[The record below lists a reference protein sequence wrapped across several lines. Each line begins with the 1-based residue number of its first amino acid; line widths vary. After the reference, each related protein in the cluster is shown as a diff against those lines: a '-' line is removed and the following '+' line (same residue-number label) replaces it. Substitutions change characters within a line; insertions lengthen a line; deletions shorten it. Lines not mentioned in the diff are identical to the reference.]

1 MADPMGEADRSAL
14 RLDFDRRLILQFRGS
29 TITSDA
35 GLLAYRDLDDALY
48 LTDTAADKLADA
60 RTGKN
65 GRHRLAGLLRQS
77 VFGRLAGYEDV
88 NDAAR
93 LCCDPAMRWVVGEKA
108 IAGYAASASQLGRFE
123 TKWLC
128 RPENLV
134 ALADLPGQ
142 WIDKV
147 RRRRALNT
155 IVLDMDSSESPTY
168 GELEGSA
175 YRSHGRQDSGRRSAR
190 VRLLNRPTLET
201 TMQVVTDRAAE
212 LIAIQTDLRAIFV
225 SLELSRSTWL
235 ITSLS
240 PGGGEKM
247 SKHSVPAGDI
257 ASLLKRFAQLNEKAR
272 ARTGRGSPLIVIQEA
287 GLDGFWIHRVLQS
300 EGIESHVVDPASIL
314 TSRRGR
320 RAKTDRID
328 GETLVRTLMAFKRGE
343 PRVCSMARAP
353 TPQEEDRRR
362 VCRERRT
369 LIGERVRHVNRIKGL
384 LFAQGVFGYEP
395 LRKHRR
401 ERLEDLRTGDGRPL
415 PAHLKAQIIRE
426 LDRLELVLAQLKTV
440 AAERDTLR
448 KPPTDEA
455 ASPPAMLVQLKGI
468 GPETAAVLW
477 SEGLFRR
484 FDNRRQVAA
493 YAGLAPTPWQSGSID
508 HEQGVSKAGNPR
520 LRITMVELAWLWLR
534 NQPTS
539 ALSLWFHERV
549 QRLGGRMR
557 KTIIVA
563 LARKLLVAL
572 WRYMTA
578 GVVIEGAVMK
588 PASATI

>member
-1 MADPMGEADRSAL
+1 
-14 RLDFDRRLILQFRGS
+14 
-29 TITSDA
+29 
-35 GLLAYRDLDDALY
+35 
-48 LTDTAADKLADA
+48 
-60 RTGKN
+60 
-65 GRHRLAGLLRQS
+65 
-77 VFGRLAGYEDV
+77 
-88 NDAAR
+88 
-93 LCCDPAMRWVVGEKA
+93 
-108 IAGYAASASQLGRFE
+108 
-123 TKWLC
+123 
-128 RPENLV
+128 
-134 ALADLPGQ
+134 
-142 WIDKV
+142 
-147 RRRRALNT
+147 
-155 IVLDMDSSESPTY
+155 
-168 GELEGSA
+168 
-175 YRSHGRQDSGRRSAR
+175 
-190 VRLLNRPTLET
+190 
-201 TMQVVTDRAAE
+201 MQVVAGRAAE
-212 LIAIQTDLRAIFV
+212 PIAIQTDLRAIFV

-257 ASLLKRFAQLNEKAR
+257 AGLLKRFAQLKEKAR
-272 ARTGRGSPLIVIQEA
+272 ARAGRDSPIIVIQEA

-314 TSRRGR
+314 TSRRAR

-369 LIGERVRHVNRIKGL
+369 LMGERVRHVNRIKGL

-401 ERLEDLRTGDGRPL
+401 EVVLE
-415 PAHLKAQIIRE
+415 
-426 LDRLELVLAQLKTV
+426 QLKSV
-440 AAERDTLR
+440 AAERDALL
-448 KPPTDEA
+448 KPVTDEA
-455 ASPPAMLVQLKGI
+455 TSPPAMLVQLKGI

-520 LRITMVELAWLWLR
+520 LRTTMVELAWLWLQ

-563 LARKLLVAL
+563 LAQAPHCPMAVHDR
-572 WRYMTA
+572 RRRHRGGRNEA
-578 GVVIEGAVMK
+578 GTGDNLI
-588 PASATI
+588 PSART